1 MPFDFPPRTPH
12 MAEYLDEII
21 ADAKSRFQH
30 SKPQK
35 RPQLV
40 RAWISN
46 NVRGATARA
55 AMLRLDAIS

>member
-1 MPFDFPPRTPH
+1 

-21 ADAKSRFQH
+21 ADAQSRFQH

>member
-12 MAEYLDEII
+12 MAQYLDEII
-21 ADAKSRFQH
+21 ADAQSRFRH
-30 SKPQK
+30 SEPQK

-40 RAWISN
+40 RAWIAN

-55 AMLRLDAIS
+55 AMMRLEATA